1 MVEGEYI
8 VPYSS
13 HSNFKEIELFV
24 ASLRPAVLKCV
35 VRENRSNYQKLG
47 NIKQQ
52 FNTYMFTLQS
62 LKQTG
67 YDLLIKKYADIKTA
81 SPEYLSLMNPLVIAE
96 VSEKLGLKNNATQA
110 MEEDSR
116 RFDASM
122 SQILK
127 AKNSRK
133 LNKGIKIKDPELN
146 DELTQEDLLFLKRAE
161 EKKEKGLTSTLL
173 PPGHADA
180 YLADEDNSLDKSL
193 KRVQLS
199 SSTGLSTAE
208 GSFAKDTQLSA
219 DADASMQAE
228 RRGSVLGAAGSRAH
242 EENRDFDDEFQ

>member
-1 MVEGEYI
+1 M
-8 VPYSS
+8 PYSS
-13 HSNFKEIELFV
+13 HSNYKEIEMFV

-67 YDLLIKKYADIKTA
+67 YDLLIKKYANIKTA
-81 SPEYLSLMNPLVIAE
+81 SPEYLSLMNPHIIAE
-96 VSEKLGLKNNATQA
+96 VSEKLGLKNNATQT

-161 EKKEKGLTSTLL
+161 GQKENLGAQAAPRKSDPGL
-173 PPGHADA
+173 PE
-180 YLADEDNSLDKSL
+180 EDCSLDKSF
-193 KRVQLS
+193 KRLNLS
-199 SSTGLSTAE
+199 GATGPSTADCSGIRDPAQSTDPE
-208 GSFAKDTQLSA
+208 LSA
-219 DADASMQAE
+219 RLDSREPQAGTSG
-228 RRGSVLGAAGSRAH
+228 RHHH
-242 EENRDFDDEFQ
+242 EENKDFEDEFQ

>member
-1 MVEGEYI
+1 

-13 HSNFKEIELFV
+13 HSNFKEIEMFV

-67 YDLLIKKYADIKTA
+67 YDLLVKKYADIKAA
-81 SPEYLSLMNPLVIAE
+81 SPEYLSLMNPHIIAE
-96 VSEKLGLKNNATQA
+96 ISEKLGLKNNATQT

-146 DELTQEDLLFLKRAE
+146 DELTHEDLLFLKRAE
-161 EKKEKGLTSTLL
+161 EKKDKSLSC
-173 PPGHADA
+173 PPLRELRPEDA
-180 YLADEDNSLDKSL
+180 PAEEDASLDKSF

-199 SSTGLSTAE
+199 SSTGHS
-208 GSFAKDTQLSA
+208 SA
-219 DADASMQAE
+219 DSSCIRDLQLAADPDSSQPLRPSPPASTSLHPHQD
-228 RRGSVLGAAGSRAH
+228 
-242 EENRDFDDEFQ
+242 NRDFEDEFQ